1 MRFAITGSTG
11 LVGTELTQWL
21 RSGGHEVTRIV
32 RSWSGLPQGE
42 RAIVWHPE
50 KNAIDAQGLEG
61 HDVVIHLA
69 GENIAG
75 IWTDAKKRRIRESR
89 ARGTRLLTS
98 TLAALGRPPRA
109 LIVASGFDVYGN
121 RSPDQLIDERSA
133 PGTGFL
139 ADVAVASEAATQPA
153 SDAGIR
159 VIITRFGNVLS
170 PRGGM
175 LGVLLPFFRLGLG
188 PRFGDGHQYWPWIAV
203 TEIAPAMLHV
213 LERPEIHGPVNLVA
227 PEQVTNEQF
236 TNTIAAVV
244 GRPSFLSVPAF
255 AAKLAPGGM
264 AQELLLRGSRVVP
277 RILLDTAYPF
287 RFPQLKPAL
296 EALLR

>member
-11 LVGTELTQWL
+11 LVGTELAGWL
-21 RSGGHEVTRIV
+21 RHNGHEVTRVV
-32 RSWSGLPQGE
+32 RSYGGVAQHE
-42 RAIVWHPE
+42 RTVVWQPDRGS
-50 KNAIDAQGLEG
+50 IDADGLEN

-69 GENIAG
+69 GENISG
-75 IWTDAKKRRIRESR
+75 IWTEAKKRRIRESR
-89 ARGTRLLTS
+89 VRGTTLLTS
-98 TLAALGRPPRA
+98 TLATLAHPPRA

-121 RSPDQLIDERSA
+121 RSDELIDERSA
-133 PGTGFL
+133 PGRGFL
-139 ADVAVASEAATQPA
+139 ADVALASEAATRPA

-264 AQELLLRGSRVVP
+264 AQELLLRGARVVP